1 MTVIAKPATLAPV
14 AGDPG
19 RVEAF
24 IPTPCVQNHAAF
36 LHILPG
42 GDLGCVWFGGTQE
55 GVPDISVH
63 FSRLAAGATRWSDAV
78 RLSDDPT
85 RSEQNPL
92 LFTAP
97 DGRLWLLWTAQV
109 SGHQDTAIIRRRI
122 SEDGGRSWGPIE
134 TMLDRPGVFIRQPIV
149 VTRDGAWLL
158 PAWLC
163 PTPPAGAWRGDDDT
177 ALVLVSADQGKTWRA
192 VDVPGSTGCVHMNI
206 LKLHDGTMLALYRS
220 RWADAIHASRS
231 ADGIAW
237 SAPEPTGLPNNN
249 SSIQAT
255 VLANGH
261 VALAYNHSSAEQATG
276 RRLSLYDDIGGEL
289 PAEAAAGSRSAF
301 WGAPRAPMTIA
312 ISEDGGRS
320 WPHRRDVE
328 VGDGYCLTN
337 NSKDRLNREFSYPSI
352 LQGPDGALHLAFTYW
367 RQAIKH
373 VRVSEAWVKGGGA

>member
-1 MTVIAKPATLAPV
+1 MTVVEKPATLAPV
-14 AGDPG
+14 PGDPG

-36 LHILPG
+36 LHLLPG

-55 GVPDISVH
+55 GVPDISVQ
-63 FSRLAAGATRWSDAV
+63 FSRLATAATRWSEPV

-122 SEDGGRSWGPIE
+122 STDGGHSWGPIE

-149 VTRDGAWLL
+149 VARTGEWLL

-163 PTPPAGAWRGDDDT
+163 PTPQAGAWRGDDDT
-177 ALVLVSADQGKTWRA
+177 ALVLVSSDAGQTWRA
-192 VDVPGSTGCVHMNI
+192 VDVPASTGCVHMNI
-206 LKLHDGTMLALYRS
+206 LPLHDGTLLALYRS

-289 PAEAAAGSRSAF
+289 PAEAPAGARSAF

-312 ISEDGGRS
+312 ISEDGGRT

-352 LQGPDGALHLAFTYW
+352 LQAPDGALHLAFTYW

-373 VRVSEAWVKGGGA
+373 VRVSEAWVKGDAA

>member
-1 MTVIAKPATLAPV
+1 MNVIAKPPVLAPV
-14 AGDPG
+14 PGDAG
-19 RVEAF
+19 RWECF

-36 LHILPG
+36 LHVLPG

-63 FSRLAAGATRWSDAV
+63 FSRLAPGADRWSGPV
-78 RLSDDPT
+78 RLSDDPA

-97 DGRLWLLWTAQV
+97 DGALWLLWTAQV
-109 SGHQDTAIIRRRI
+109 SGHQDTAIVRRRI
-122 SEDGGRSWGPIE
+122 SHDGGATWGPIG
-134 TMLDRPGVFIRQPIV
+134 TLLDRPGLFIRQPII
-149 VTRDGAWLL
+149 VTPNGEWLL

-177 ALVLVSADQGKTWRA
+177 ALVMVSRDEGKTWTA
-192 VDVPGSTGCVHMNI
+192 HDVPGSTGCVHMDI
-206 LKLHDGTMLALYRS
+206 LPLKDGTLLAVYRS
-220 RWADAIHASRS
+220 RWADFVYASRS
-231 ADGIAW
+231 ADGITW
-237 SAPEPTGLPNNN
+237 SAPEPTELPNNN

-261 VALAYNHSSAEQATG
+261 VAIAYNHSSAENATG

-289 PAEAAAGSRSAF
+289 PAEAPAGARSAF

-312 ISEDGGRS
+312 ISEDGGRT

-337 NSKDRLNREFSYPSI
+337 NSKDQLNREFSYPSI
-352 LQGPDGALHLAFTYW
+352 LQTPDGALHLAFTYW
-367 RQAIKH
+367 RQAIKY
-373 VRVSEAWVKGGGA
+373 VRVSEAWVKGISA